1 MVFWHTSSIH
11 FISNETTSHLIN
23 SPAVGANGW
32 WNGLWLLKDFL
43 REIRRANRFKE
54 VRVARKQISFPLTM
68 APLGRTV
75 AGTDV
80 GSFFLT
86 NLIFPSE
93 ALSTSLRGVW
103 FSYWAGRTKFLLT

>member
-1 MVFWHTSSIH
+1 MH

-54 VRVARKQISFPLTM
+54 VRVAHKQISFPLTM

-86 NLIFPSE
+86 NLISPSE
-93 ALSTSLRGVW
+93 ALSSSLRGVW
-103 FSYWAGRTKFLLT
+103 FSYWAGPY